1 MKFTTFIF
9 LLLVTTSCQN
19 SGRKQ
24 IEQLVEEWTNR
35 EILLPEKPIFT
46 RLTTD
51 TVSYTIPP
59 ARHKIIVFV
68 DSVGCI
74 SCKLQLPRWKEF
86 MHDVDSLSDG
96 NVPFVFF
103 FQTKDV
109 RELRYILRRDN
120 FSHPVCIDTEDSFYK
135 LNRFPDN
142 MMFQT
147 FLVDSGN
154 CVKVIGNPIHSLS
167 IKDLYLK
174 EIAGIEAVSLP
185 NTTIQADSAEYHY
198 GVVGENMTASRKI
211 VLKNTGKEVF
221 HIKGITTSCDC
232 MTAEYDWDEIPPGG
246 KAAMT
251 VEYKAEEPGD
261 FWRTITIYGNIPS
274 KSVTLDFWGTVKK
287 REINKA
293 WKHELRSCKLRIS
306 CSTPSLTNP
315 I

>member
-35 EILLPEKPIFT
+35 EILLPEKPVFT

-109 RELRYILRRDN
+109 R
-120 FSHPVCIDTEDSFYK
+120 
-135 LNRFPDN
+135 
-142 MMFQT
+142 Q
-147 FLVDSGN
+147 G
-154 CVKVIGNPIHSLS
+154 
-167 IKDLYLK
+167 
-174 EIAGIEAVSLP
+174 
-185 NTTIQADSAEYHY
+185 
-198 GVVGENMTASRKI
+198 
-211 VLKNTGKEVF
+211 
-221 HIKGITTSCDC
+221 
-232 MTAEYDWDEIPPGG
+232 
-246 KAAMT
+246 
-251 VEYKAEEPGD
+251 
-261 FWRTITIYGNIPS
+261 
-274 KSVTLDFWGTVKK
+274 
-287 REINKA
+287 
-293 WKHELRSCKLRIS
+293 
-306 CSTPSLTNP
+306 
-315 I
+315 

>member
-35 EILLPEKPIFT
+35 EILLPEKPVFT

-74 SCKLQLPRWKEF
+74 SCKLQLPKWKTLINEL
-86 MHDVDSLSDG
+86 DSLSDTAI
-96 NVPFVFF
+96 PFLFF

-109 RELRYILRRDN
+109 SELKYVFKRDN
-120 FSHPVCIDTEDSFYK
+120 FSLPVCIDTEDKFYK

-147 FLVDSGN
+147 FLVDADN
-154 CVKVIGNPIHSLS
+154 RVKVIGNPIHNLS
-167 IKDLYLK
+167 VKELYLN
-174 EIAGIEAVSLP
+174 EIAGVRSTAWPV
-185 NTTIQADSAEYHY
+185 TVIQPDSTEYHY
-198 GVVGENMTASRKI
+198 GEVNENETVDKRITLYNA
-211 VLKNTGKEVF
+211 GKEVF
-221 HIKGITTSCDC
+221 RIKGVTTSCNC
-232 MTAEYDWDEIPPGG
+232 MT
-246 KAAMT
+246 
-251 VEYKAEEPGD
+251 V
-261 FWRTITIYGNIPS
+261 ITDGM
-274 KSVTLDFWGTVKK
+274 
-287 REINKA
+287 R
-293 WKHELRSCKLRIS
+293 
-306 CSTPSLTNP
+306 
-315 I
+315 

>member
-35 EILLPEKPIFT
+35 EILLPEKPVFT
-46 RLTTD
+46 RLATD

-74 SCKLQLPRWKEF
+74 SCKLQLPKWKNLINE
-86 MHDVDSLSDG
+86 VDSLSDTAI
-96 NVPFVFF
+96 PFLFF

-109 RELRYILRRDN
+109 SELKYVFKRED
-120 FSHPVCIDTEDSFYK
+120 FSLPVCIDTEDKFYK

-147 FLVDSGN
+147 FLVDADN
-154 CVKVIGNPIHSLS
+154 RVRVIGNPIHNLS
-167 IKDLYLK
+167 VKELYLK
-174 EIAGIEAVSLP
+174 ELVGIEAISQHV
-185 NTTIQADSAEYHY
+185 TMIQADSAEYHY
-198 GVVGENMTASRKI
+198 GVVGENMMVSRKI
-211 VLKNTGKEVF
+211 ILKNTGKEVF

-246 KAAMT
+246 KATMT
-251 VEYKAEEPGD
+251 VGYKAEEPGD
-261 FWRTITIYGNIPS
+261 FWRTITIYGNVPG
-274 KSVTLDFWGTVKK
+274 KSVTLDFWGTVRK
-287 REINKA
+287 
-293 WKHELRSCKLRIS
+293 
-306 CSTPSLTNP
+306 
-315 I
+315 